1 MSELV
6 AHNERLKTE
15 VLKTHDFDGKYR
27 ITIEKIVEGKYENR
41 YLVKSYTK
49 TLLGYKLSTL
59 TASNIETDFD
69 GNRIV
74 KIEFK
79 AHRML
84 NQAILFAK
92 YILKERYQVWL
103 KMQ

>member
-6 AHNERLKTE
+6 AHTERLKTE
-15 VLKTHDFDGKYR
+15 VLKTHDIDGKYR
-27 ITIEKIVEGKYENR
+27 ITIEKILEGKYENR
-41 YLVKSYTK
+41 YLVKSCTK
-49 TLLGYKLSTL
+49 TFLGYKASTL
-59 TASNIETDFD
+59 SASNIESDFE

-74 KIEFK
+74 KIEYK
-79 AHRML
+79 AHVML

-92 YILKERYQVWL
+92 YIVQERYAVWL